1 MVMPDPLGGV
11 RPWVA
16 GDDGRPDL
24 AKTPGPTPPDAFAVL
39 GVPQRL
45 ALDDA
50 GLELKARS
58 LIRELHPDRFHHQG
72 PTAVLQAQRHT
83 ALVNDALRALRGLE
97 ARCRYLVALRAP
109 ADKIAPPQA
118 FLLDMLDWNERLDEA
133 TPADAPA
140 LEAELTTLRQA
151 ARDQLE
157 AAAKAWDE
165 CQAPATL
172 VTLRGVLGE
181 LNYLDNLRERVRV
194 LREGDDLLSPARRG

>member
-16 GDDGRPDL
+16 GDDGRPNL
-24 AKTPGPTPPDAFAVL
+24 AKVPGPTPPDAFAVL

-58 LIRELHPDRFHHQG
+58 LVRELHPDRFHREG
-72 PTAVLQAQRHT
+72 PIAVQQAQRHT

-97 ARCRYLVALRAP
+97 ARCRYLVALLAP
-109 ADKIAPPQA
+109 NDKPTPPQA
-118 FLLDMLDWNERLDEA
+118 FLLEMLDWNERLDEA
-133 TPADAPA
+133 SPADAPA
-140 LEAELTTLRQA
+140 LESELDTLRQA
-151 ARDQLE
+151 ARQQLE
-157 AAAKAWDE
+157 TAAKTWDESQTAAAV
-165 CQAPATL
+165 T
-172 VTLRGVLGE
+172 TLRGVLGE

-194 LREGDDLLSPARRG
+194 LREGDELLSPARRG

>member
-24 AKTPGPTPPDAFAVL
+24 GKTPGPTPPDAFAVL

-72 PTAVLQAQRHT
+72 PTAVQQAQRHT

-109 ADKIAPPQA
+109 NDKPAPPQV
-118 FLLDMLDWNERLDEA
+118 FLLDMLDWNERLDDA

-140 LEAELTTLRQA
+140 LDSELVAMRQA
-151 ARDQLE
+151 ARDRLE
-157 AAAKAWDE
+157 LAASEWDAA
-165 CQAPATL
+165 QAPAALT
-172 VTLRGVLGE
+172 TLRAALGE